1 MSARSRQRTQ
11 GFAQV
16 ACAADLPFDLPMR
29 IFPDR
34 IRPDQQRATG
44 WRQSKTP
51 ATAVFLVD
59 RNLQKPSPFER
70 LEIGRERRSV
80 HGEKGRNATER
91 RRFRPVKRHQ
101 QGKLTVGEIK
111 RPQHIVEAA
120 RQCARCPVDM
130 QAQAIVAH
138 QVRGGERQFIIFC
151 AGV

>member
-1 MSARSRQRTQ
+1 MSVQLRQRTQ

-16 ACAADLPFDLPMR
+16 ACAADLSFDLPMR

-51 ATAVFLVD
+51 ATAVFLID

-70 LEIGRERRSV
+70 LEIGRERCSV
-80 HGEKGRNATER
+80 HGEKGRNAAER
-91 RRFRPVKRHQ
+91 RRFGPVKRHQ
-101 QGKLTVGEIK
+101 QGKLTAGEIK
-111 RPQHIVEAA
+111 WPQHIVEAA
-120 RQCARCPVDM
+120 RQRARGPVNM
-130 QAQAIVAH
+130 QAQAIVAN
-138 QVRGGERQFIIFC
+138 QVRGGERQLTIFC